1 MTRWSGLALRIC
13 GATAVLAGCRVES
26 VVTVE
31 VQPDTS
37 GVVTV
42 EVTLDAEATDQLGDP
57 VKELEL
63 DDLTADGWTV
73 RPPTVDDDGTTV
85 SASKAFVGESGLAS
99 VMAELGSDVVTDVGL
114 NLTDGFGSTSWKLGA
129 TLSAPDD
136 LSAFSDPDVTAALDG
151 LPLGR
156 TAEELERD
164 LGAEPSV
171 PLTFRVELP
180 GGIDEASGGT
190 EVDGST
196 HEWTI
201 DLADGPRSEQL
212 ALASSSRSIGPWLL
226 VILAAT
232 AAIASVILL
241 LWRRSLR

>member
-1 MTRWSGLALRIC
+1 MLVIA
-13 GATAVLAGCRVES
+13 AVLVSAGCRVEG

-31 VQPDTS
+31 VEPDAS
-37 GVVTV
+37 GLVTV
-42 EVTLDAEATDQLGDP
+42 EVTLDAEATEQLGDP
-57 VKELEL
+57 AEELEL
-63 DDLTADGWTV
+63 DDLTAAGWVVLT
-73 RPPTVDDDGTTV
+73 PTVDDGVTRV
-85 SASKAFVGESGLAS
+85 SASKPFVGEAGLSS
-99 VMAELGSDVVTDVGL
+99 VMAELGSDVVTGVGL
-114 NLTDGFGSTSWKLGA
+114 DVSDGFGSTSWKIGA

-156 TAEELERD
+156 TAEELESD
-164 LGAEPSV
+164 LGTEPSV

-180 GGIDEASGGT
+180 GGIDAASGGT

-201 DLADGPRSEQL
+201 DLAGRARTEQM

-226 VILAAT
+226 VILAGT
-232 AAIASVILL
+232 AAIISVILH
-241 LWRRSLR
+241 LWRRRIR